1 MESPGQKVLYVI
13 RHHAS
18 FPYVPRYSP
27 LPQLQDS
34 FIEFTMLSVLYLTLS
49 FHFLSKFR
57 EMELIPEKGFGPIVS
72 IKASISRSFTSG
84 IWSENHYVLGL
95 VDGLMEDDDG
105 LKTSFIKYIALRM
118 PENVLQL
125 IDSMAGPFL
134 PLNISLLLPDERIRS
149 QCLSVV
155 EYKLRQQGLPE
166 LSKDQVSQLNT
177 SSNSFTASSTPR
189 VPRNPSQKLFVTQ
202 VKKLRAILRDHGLIK
217 KQISGVTSGEDTTEI
232 PSVMTTK
239 VYGTDQ
245 YNNQMVVAS
254 SCWLPYP

>member
-1 MESPGQKVLYVI
+1 MGKRLQLQNHQIESTELLQMRDYYTKIHIILGIKSHPRRSQGVLQRIEDTLSWDIEKPCCDPNNVPLVSRLIMESPGQ
-13 RHHAS
+13 
-18 FPYVPRYSP
+18 
-27 LPQLQDS
+27 
-34 FIEFTMLSVLYLTLS
+34 
-49 FHFLSKFR
+49 KFR

-166 LSKDQVSQLNT
+166 LSS
-177 SSNSFTASSTPR
+177 
-189 VPRNPSQKLFVTQ
+189 
-202 VKKLRAILRDHGLIK
+202 
-217 KQISGVTSGEDTTEI
+217 
-232 PSVMTTK
+232 
-239 VYGTDQ
+239 
-245 YNNQMVVAS
+245 
-254 SCWLPYP
+254 